1 MSMAEVEE
9 AADMTGEED
18 MNGEDMETGI
28 RQKRRA
34 TLLGAKVKY
43 S

>member
-18 MNGEDMETGI
+18 MTGEDMETGI
-28 RQKRRA
+28 RQKGRA
-34 TLLGAKVKY
+34 TLFGEKVKY